1 MTTVAVATG
10 RALATL
16 GIGHA
21 FGVVGSGNF
30 AATNALVAGGVRY
43 LAARH
48 EGGAA
53 VMADAY
59 SRVSTLPA
67 VLSLHQ
73 GCGLTNAMTGIT
85 EAAKSRTPLIVL
97 AADTAKDA
105 TRSNFKIDQDAL
117 VSAVGAV
124 AERVHSAES
133 VYDDVR
139 RAYDTAVSGRRTVV
153 INLALDVQAQRV
165 TAPLP
170 SDYGRSEHR
179 RPMSAG
185 TADIE
190 KLAALLRHCERPVF
204 IAGRGAWHAE
214 SELESLA
221 EACGALLATSA
232 VAKGLFTGNPY
243 TLGISG
249 GFASPFSAET
259 IRGADLL
266 VSWGC
271 ALNMW
276 TTRHGALVSDTMTV
290 VQIDDDPDA
299 LGAHRPVD
307 LGVCGDVAETA
318 KAVLA
323 ELDHDAQRPA
333 RYRTGEI
340 RARIASESR
349 WNDVATSDMSTAT
362 TIDPRVL
369 SNRLDALLPAD
380 RSVAI
385 DSGNFMGYP
394 SAYLSVPEVNAF
406 CFTQA
411 FQSIGLGLSS
421 AIGAAVAHPERLAVA
436 ALGDGGF
443 LMGISELETAVRA
456 GLRMVVV
463 VYNDHA
469 YGAEVHHFGTSED
482 LATVTFPPRDLAAL
496 ARGFGADGITVHTES
511 DLSQVSS
518 WLEAA
523 DRGVLVVDAQISN
536 DGGSWWLSEAF
547 RGH

>member
-1 MTTVAVATG
+1 M
-10 RALATL
+10 
-16 GIGHA
+16 
-21 FGVVGSGNF
+21 
-30 AATNALVAGGVRY
+30 
-43 LAARH
+43 
-48 EGGAA
+48 
-53 VMADAY
+53 
-59 SRVSTLPA
+59 
-67 VLSLHQ
+67 
-73 GCGLTNAMTGIT
+73 
-85 EAAKSRTPLIVL
+85 
-97 AADTAKDA
+97 
-105 TRSNFKIDQDAL
+105 
-117 VSAVGAV
+117 
-124 AERVHSAES
+124 
-133 VYDDVR
+133 
-139 RAYDTAVSGRRTVV
+139 
-153 INLALDVQAQRV
+153 
-165 TAPLP
+165 
-170 SDYGRSEHR
+170 
-179 RPMSAG
+179 
-185 TADIE
+185 
-190 KLAALLRHCERPVF
+190 
-204 IAGRGAWHAE
+204 
-214 SELESLA
+214 LA

-249 GFASPFSAET
+249 GFASPFSAEV

-266 VSWGC
+266 LCWGC

-276 TTRHGALVSDTMTV
+276 TTRHGALIGDTMTV

-307 LGVCGDVAETA
+307 LGIRGDVAETA

-333 RYRTGEI
+333 RYRTAEI
-340 RARIASESR
+340 RLRIASESR
-349 WNDVATSDMSTAT
+349 WNDVATTDISTAT

-369 SNRLDALLPAD
+369 SNRLDALLPTE

-394 SAYLSVPEVNAF
+394 SAYLSVPDVNAF

-411 FQSIGLGLSS
+411 FQSIGLGLST

-456 GLRMVVV
+456 GLRMIVV

-496 ARGFGADGITVHTES
+496 ARGFGADGITVRTES
-511 DLSQVSS
+511 DLSQVSR
-518 WLEAA
+518 WLETA
-523 DRGVLVVDAQISN
+523 DFGVIVVDAQISN